1 MEINMKTL
9 IIGTVGACLLLP
21 IIGADAQPLAP
32 NVTPGALARFKVE
45 AVSFH
50 AISETGWSNWPGS
63 DEIYVNIHDPAR
75 QVATR
80 SRLFEGVDAGQTKK
94 FPSDQKC
101 ILPIAG
107 VSGPT
112 TFNAYKNPGDR
123 WSCSNAGAP
132 GPLSFTVSMYER
144 DYWIFDFPPGYG
156 SPGVELKPIGTY
168 DDYIGRLTVQHS
180 MEELTALQV
189 GQSKSKSSLVA
200 GGANGIYEFTWLLT
214 RLPDA
219 EPVLGPVT
227 RLHEPNP

>member
-1 MEINMKTL
+1 MEMNMKTL

-21 IIGADAQPLAP
+21 IIGAGAQPARIP
-32 NVTPGALARFKVE
+32 PIGPGALARFKLE

-75 QVATR
+75 QVATV
-80 SRLFEGVDAGQTKK
+80 SRLFEGVDAGETKD

-112 TFNAYKNPGDR
+112 TFNAYNSGDR

-132 GPLSFTVSMYER
+132 GPLSFTVSMYEKDGGFVQWPTGYR
-144 DYWIFDFPPGYG
+144 PGM
-156 SPGVELKPIGTY
+156 ELGRIDQF
-168 DDYIGRLTVQHS
+168 DDYIGRLTVQYS

-189 GQSKSKSSLVA
+189 GQSKSESSLVA
-200 GGANGIYEFTWLLT
+200 GGANGVYEFTWLLT

-219 EPVLGPVT
+219 EPVVGPVT

>member
-1 MEINMKTL
+1 MEMNMKKF
-9 IIGTVGACLLLP
+9 ISGTVSAFLLLP
-21 IIGADAQPLAP
+21 IIGAGAQAQPA
-32 NVTPGALARFKVE
+32 NVTPGALARFKLE

-80 SRLFEGVDAGQTKK
+80 SRLFEDVDAGETKD

-112 TFNAYKNPGDR
+112 TFDAYNSGDR

-132 GPLSFTVSMYER
+132 GPLSFTVSMYEK
-144 DYWIFDFPPGYG
+144 DDPEGFVHGYAPGM
-156 SPGVELKPIGTY
+156 ELGRIASF
-168 DDYIGRLTVQHS
+168 DDYIGRLTVQYS
-180 MEELTALQV
+180 TEELTALQV

-200 GGANGIYEFTWLLT
+200 GGADGVYEFTWLLT

-219 EPVLGPVT
+219 EPNVGPVT
-227 RLHEPNP
+227 RLHEPNPRE